1 MAPRPS
7 IFSRHPSTASDGRLF
22 EITLPQITLPLRP
35 PALAEDLT
43 APQLAPPL
51 SDLARKQRDESYE
64 SHRERDIMHAVDSTL
79 AAALTI
85 RLYNTLRLLL
95 T

>member
-51 SDLARKQRDESYE
+51 EDLARK
-64 SHRERDIMHAVDSTL
+64 
-79 AAALTI
+79 
-85 RLYNTLRLLL
+85 
-95 T
+95 

>member
-1 MAPRPS
+1 MRPRD
-7 IFSRHPSTASDGRLF
+7 AA
-22 EITLPQITLPLRP
+22 EKQVTLPLRPP

-43 APQLAPPL
+43 APQLAPSL
-51 SDLARKQRDESYE
+51 SDLARKQTDEAYE

-85 RLYNTLRLLL
+85 RLYDTLRRFERRLLF